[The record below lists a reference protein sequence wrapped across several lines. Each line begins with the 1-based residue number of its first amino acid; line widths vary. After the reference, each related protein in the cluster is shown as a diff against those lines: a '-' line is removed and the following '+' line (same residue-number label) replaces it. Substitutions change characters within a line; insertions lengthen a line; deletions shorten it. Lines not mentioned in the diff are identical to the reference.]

1 MSELK
6 SYIVLFRDGTEYLV
20 DPWGFRVLAEDYVH
34 AEEQLL
40 DAEPGVEVLHI
51 VKTDDYEVALDDYY
65 EALE

>member
-1 MSELK
+1 MSELE

-20 DPWGFRVLAEDYVH
+20 DPWGFRALAEDYVH